1 MDHDLKSIHA
11 QIEPF
16 FYPRGVAVIGASGKK
31 GKVGHTVLDG
41 LVRGGAFSRPQLK
54 GFSGPIY
61 AINPKEKEILG
72 VKCYPSVTAV
82 PGPVDLVIICVPGPA
97 VSTVMAEC
105 GRKGVKSAI
114 VLTAGFGEAGEK
126 GKKLQA
132 DFMKIAR
139 ASGVRVVGPNCLGIL
154 YPPNYLNASFGLTL
168 PFPGPVAFFSQSGAL
183 VDSIIDWS
191 LKERYGFSAIV
202 SYGNRADIDV
212 PDLLAWASQ
221 DPHTKAIALYLEGV
235 GDGRYFL
242 SMAQQV
248 SAMKPIIALKA
259 GRSAKGTKA
268 VSSHT
273 GSLSGSYEVYRGVF
287 RQAGVIL
294 ADNLTELLGMSQ
306 ALAHQPPLA
315 GKRIAIVTNGGGCGV
330 MCTDYCQEAGLEVND
345 PPAEMIAR
353 LDATG
358 LMHPAWSRGNPFDLV
373 GDAAPERYRA
383 ALEEIMKSDLYDG
396 VVVIQT
402 LQAVTDNLGDA
413 RAVVEMREKYGKP
426 VIAAFMGGTISEEG
440 IRFLEEHGIPNF
452 FDVKQVAYTM
462 KSLFEYGEYVRRARR
477 TEEAP
482 R

>member
-1 MDHDLKSIHA
+1 MQYDLQRIHA
-11 QIEPF
+11 GIEPF
-16 FYPRGVAVIGASGKK
+16 FSPRSVAVIGASKDK
-31 GKVGHTVLDG
+31 LKVGHTVLES
-41 LVRGGAFSRPQLK
+41 LVRGGAFARPELR
-54 GFSGPIY
+54 GFAGPIH

-72 VKCYPSVTAV
+72 VQCYPSVTAV
-82 PGPVDLVIICVPGPA
+82 PGPVDQVVVCVPGPA
-97 VSTVMAEC
+97 VPQVMEEC
-105 GRKGVKSAI
+105 GKKGVKAAI
-114 VLTAGFGEAGEK
+114 ILTAGFGEAGEK
-126 GKKLQA
+126 GKKLQSR
-132 DFMKIAR
+132 FMEVAR
-139 ASGVRVVGPNCLGIL
+139 RYQIRVVGPNCLGIL
-154 YPPNYLNASFGLTL
+154 YPPNHLNASFGLTL

-202 SYGNRADIDV
+202 SYGNKADIDV
-212 PDLLAWASQ
+212 PDLLAWGAQ

-242 SMAQQV
+242 SMASQV
-248 SAMKPIIALKA
+248 AAKKPIIALKA

-287 RQAGVIL
+287 KQAGVIL

-306 ALAHQPPLA
+306 ALACQPAPA

-330 MCTDYCQEAGLEVND
+330 MCTDYCQEAGLEIND
-345 PPAEMIAR
+345 PSPEMIAR

-402 LQAVTDNLGDA
+402 LQAVTDGLGDA
-413 RAVVEMREKYGKP
+413 KVAVEMRRKYDKP
-426 VIAAFMGGTISEEG
+426 LIAAFMGGVISEPG
-440 IRFLEEHGIPNF
+440 IHHLMENGIPNF
-452 FDVKQVAYTM
+452 FDVKQVAYAM
-462 KSLFEYGEYVRRARR
+462 KSLLDHGEYARR
-477 TEEAP
+477 FSGGP